1 MDLPEQGLSFTE
13 QVTRHLEA
21 RLGEAPVGVEDIAG
35 LFNMTGRTLQR
46 RLRQE
51 RASFAELRE
60 NLRRGQARRLLAD
73 PAVDMGEV
81 ARRLGFS
88 DTANFYH
95 AFRRWEN
102 RTPGAYRSELVV
114 TRQGNT

>member
-1 MDLPEQGLSFTE
+1 MELPEQGLSFTE
-13 QVTRHLEA
+13 QVARHLEA
-21 RLGEAPVGVEDIAG
+21 RLGEAPIGVEDIAG

-46 RLRQE
+46 RLQQE
-51 RASFAELRE
+51 QASFGGLRDI
-60 NLRRGQARRLLAD
+60 LRQRLARHLLAD

-95 AFRRWEN
+95 AFRRWEA
-102 RTPGAYRSELVV
+102 RTPGACRRELAAA
-114 TRQGNT
+114 RQGDA